1 MSYLERLRE
10 AEKILESG
18 PPPSAKSAKTPLEP
32 TSGTFVTTPPCP
44 FRDFFSDSAI
54 VSCDDCRHYR
64 PDPVGHGGL
73 GHCLTEAPE
82 SQRPGSLWPGS
93 RLFCASFAGGEKP

>member
-32 TSGTFVTTPPCP
+32 TSGTFGTTPPGP
-44 FRDFFSDSAI
+44 FQDFFSDSAHRLWWI
-54 VSCDDCRHYR
+54 RHADGRCFSHSFTPPVTAAEVRAEYPEALEFEEDD
-64 PDPVGHGGL
+64 
-73 GHCLTEAPE
+73 E
-82 SQRPGSLWPGS
+82 
-93 RLFCASFAGGEKP
+93 